1 MNVHLY
7 PSYFTNESRILRIA
21 KTLFERGVFN
31 HFLLIGIH
39 RKDLPDREEMG
50 AGIVLQRVRPAFG
63 NSVAGYPGR
72 LVKVIG
78 WYVAVFR
85 LLRDEH
91 PQCVNSHSLAVL
103 PLGFAIARAK
113 RARLVYD
120 THELETETL
129 SSRGLRRRLS
139 RIIERVLIRRCDA
152 VSVVN
157 QSIAGWY
164 LKRYR
169 LHQVDVVRNMPIL
182 SASDAAP
189 TGKLRAATD
198 IPNGVC
204 RVYLYQG
211 LFSAGRGLELLL
223 EAFRDLGSPHHLV
236 LMGYGPLEE
245 RIRDIASRCQNIHF
259 VPAVPPDQLLDYTR
273 DADVGL
279 ALIENVCLNYF
290 YCLPNKVFEY
300 AAAGVPSLV
309 SDFPEMAGFVGQTG
323 AGWAVEPRVGELVRK
338 ILSLTDEEI
347 RQVRQNLRTNQ
358 RQFGWDTQVPAL
370 LAMYA
375 RMGFPTQSKPEGRM
389 CRAITR

>member
-7 PSYFTNESRILRIA
+7 PSYFTNESRILRIV

-39 RKDLPDREEMG
+39 RKDLPDREVIG

-63 NSVAGYPGR
+63 NRITGYPGR
-72 LVKVIG
+72 LVKAIG

-85 LLRDEH
+85 LLRDER

-103 PLGFAIARAK
+103 PLGYAVARAR

-129 SSRGLRRRLS
+129 SSRGLRRQLS
-139 RIIERVLIRRCDA
+139 RMIERLLIHRCDA

-169 LHQVDVVRNMPIL
+169 LHRVDVVRNMPIL
-182 SASDAAP
+182 SASDTTP
-189 TGKLRAATD
+189 TGKLRAAAG
-198 IPNGVC
+198 IPEGDC

-211 LFSAGRGLELLL
+211 LLAAGRGLELLL
-223 EAFRDLGSPHHLV
+223 EAFRELGAPHHLV
-236 LMGYGPLEE
+236 LLGYGPLEAHILE
-245 RIRDIASRCQNIHF
+245 SSSRFPNIHF
-259 VPAVPPDQLLDYTR
+259 VPAVPPDQLLPYTR

-279 ALIENVCLNYF
+279 SLIENACLSYF
-290 YCLPNKVFEY
+290 YSLPNKVFEY

-309 SDFPEMAGFVGQTG
+309 SNFPEMAGFVGQTG
-323 AGWAVEPRVGELVRK
+323 AGWAVEPRAGELVRK

-347 RQVRQNLRTNQ
+347 RQARQHLQACQ

-375 RMGFPTQSKPEGRM
+375 RLGFAPRSGHEERM
-389 CRAITR
+389 P